1 MVEAAPRFRVG
12 GGLMRRSRGVR
23 MDWLRVRS
31 LSAKLAIGLI
41 AGSALFFLTRSDLLV
56 LIPGLVLERGA
67 IWELLTYAFV
77 ASDPLG
83 VIFGALVVWSI
94 GSALE
99 ASWGPKRLLWV
110 VLGCTVLAAVLTV
123 LTALPVSNI
132 RSIRYSGAW
141 VMGTIIWVGYGLS
154 YGRGRTN
161 FWGIPVTGNVFALI
175 GIGFVLLQALFIH
188 DLLPL
193 LPEVFGIALVAGYL
207 KLGSPRLWL
216 LRFQS
221 WRFQRQFRARSKHL
235 RVITKDRNTS
245 RDSDRYL
252 H

>member
-1 MVEAAPRFRVG
+1 
-12 GGLMRRSRGVR
+12 MRRMRGAR
-23 MDWLRVRS
+23 TDWLRVRS
-31 LSAKLAIGLI
+31 LSAKLAIALI
-41 AGSALFFLTRSDLLV
+41 AGSVIFFLTRSELLLLV
-56 LIPGLVLERGA
+56 PGAVLSGA
-67 IWELLTYAFV
+67 IWQLLTYAFI
-77 ASDPLG
+77 ATDPLG

-110 VLGCTVLAAVLTV
+110 VFGCTVLAAVLTV
-123 LTALPVSNI
+123 LTAIPVG
-132 RSIRYSGAW
+132 SIRGGHFAGAW
-141 VMGTIIWVGYGLS
+141 VMGTVIWVGYGLS
-154 YGRGRTN
+154 YGRGQTN

-175 GIGFVLLQALFIH
+175 GIGFVLLQALYIR
-188 DLLPL
+188 DLFPL

-207 KLGSPRLWL
+207 KLGSPRVWL